1 MHSHVNAAI
10 FCLLSGALGFSSL
23 PAGAD
28 SPHDRHGAAVA
39 SDRGVGG
46 REMASWSTRPLLLP
60 LPGGSG
66 ERSVLRYRGV
76 GLEASALTVFGP
88 APGAAPAVLP
98 PRDGVFEVRQ
108 NDPKVGNYHWLQAR
122 GEEGRE
128 VRVANTVAYFSNPG
142 PAPTALLAQA
152 RSELELV
159 PEPLPR
165 EHGQY
170 RESEKWTF
178 LVRFQGQPLANQPVL
193 LETEAGTRMPLA
205 SDAEGRVRVL
215 FPRDMVTNQVPSQAP
230 GRVAAGGHGRTRP
243 GGFVLSTL
251 HESGGRRY
259 LTAFNGSYGPDPER
273 SRSLAA
279 GAGFGLLGMV
289 LAVPLLRRPRSA
301 APDSSGATPH
311 A

>member
-10 FCLLSGALGFSSL
+10 LCLLSGVLGFSSL
-23 PAGAD
+23 PVRAD
-28 SPHDRHGAAVA
+28 SPHDRHGAAAVA
-39 SDRGVGG
+39 SDSSAGG

-60 LPGGSG
+60 LPGGSS
-66 ERSVLRYRGV
+66 ERGVLRYRGV

-88 APGAAPAVLP
+88 APGAAPVVLP

-178 LVRFQGQPLANQPVL
+178 LVRFQGQPLDNQPVL

-205 SDAEGRVRVL
+205 SDAQGRVRVL
-215 FPRDMVTNQVPSQAP
+215 FPRDMGNAKGTGPA
-230 GRVAAGGHGRTRP
+230 AAGGHGRARP

-251 HESGGRRY
+251 YEVGGRRY

-279 GAGFGLLGMV
+279 GLGFGFLGMV

-301 APDSSGATPH
+301 VADQSGAMPH